1 MRPWWCQ
8 EEKRT
13 RILNTLKLKKN
24 NFKCKSFKKILDFH
38 IQTRQGKK

>member
-1 MRPWWCQ
+1 MQPWWCQ

-13 RILNTLKLKKN
+13 RILNILKLKKN
-24 NFKCKSFKKILDFH
+24 NFKCKSLKKILDFP